1 MFAPMVN
8 DLISAK
14 QVMPYNLSAEST
26 VSSFKITKRLVKVIN
41 FEIRPKHVAV
51 PKFTVSRLPKHKV

>member
-1 MFAPMVN
+1 MFAPTVN

-14 QVMPYNLSAEST
+14 ANYAIQLSAEST

-51 PKFTVSRLPKHKV
+51 PEFTVSRLPKHKV

>member
-1 MFAPMVN
+1 MFAPIVN

-14 QVMPYNLSAEST
+14 ASYAIQLSAEST
-26 VSSFKITKRLVKVIN
+26 VSSFKITKSLVKVIN